1 MMKLKR
7 LIFTLGVVL
16 MATAGAMEAQSQ
28 TFNGRMSTLK
38 DNVMQLEGALT
49 EDQIACPKKG
59 VMSAASHCRAFQY
72 DPLRRTPPRPV
83 TAQLTGLKD
92 EDFSL

>member
-1 MMKLKR
+1 MSR
-7 LIFTLGVVL
+7 LF
-16 MATAGAMEAQSQ
+16 QSKIEPRCAYCAR
-28 TFNGRMSTLK
+28 GR
-38 DNVMQLEGALT
+38 ALSQ
-49 EDQIACPKKG
+49 EQIACPKKG

-83 TAQLTGLKD
+83 RAEFSDLKN

>member
-1 MMKLKR
+1 MSR
-7 LIFTLGVVL
+7 LF
-16 MATAGAMEAQSQ
+16 QSKIEPRCAYCAH
-28 TFNGRMSTLK
+28 GR
-38 DNVMQLEGALT
+38 ALSQ
-49 EDQIACPKKG
+49 EQIACPKKG

-83 TAQLTGLKD
+83 KAEFSGLKD